1 MRKQIFSI
9 IVIVISFF
17 GSLVWAE
24 DKIMLR
30 SGDGNYG
37 SHRSLGIEGYKDAT
51 VFVRMRTHLLREPS
65 IHYRV
70 GLGDWKKWC
79 SGGVMEVQGNTAI
92 CERGVVKRLMPP
104 PIEEDAKWFE
114 RQLKRMRPE
123 LCGWLEYSSK
133 SNSKGGI
140 PNFINPFKYPQCK
153 SLKLVSKKDTV
164 STYHFPWSKKQT
176 ENLVLSFTSL
186 SAKNASR
193 ITFTDSA
200 GHSFQD
206 NYSSQQKCQIP

>member
-1 MRKQIFSI
+1 MQKQIFSI
-9 IVIVISFF
+9 IVIVVSFF

-24 DKIMLR
+24 DKIMLC

-37 SHRSLGIEGYKDAT
+37 SHSSLGIEGYKDAT
-51 VFVRMRTHLLREPS
+51 VFVRMRTHLLRHPS

-92 CERGVVKRLMPP
+92 CERVVVNRLMPP
-104 PIEEDAKWFE
+104 PIEENAKWFE

-123 LCGWLEYSSK
+123 LCGWIL
-133 SNSKGGI
+133 
-140 PNFINPFKYPQCK
+140 INNPYRQSHCK
-153 SLKLVSKKDTV
+153 KPIKLSFRKNTV
-164 STYHFPWSKKQT
+164 LDYHFPWSEDKI
-176 ENLVLSFTSL
+176 ENLVIGFTSL
-186 SAKNASR
+186 SVKMTGEKVIS
-193 ITFTDSA
+193 DSA

-206 NYSSQQKCQIP
+206 SYSSNQKCQIP